1 MTGIDLHHVILIMV
15 SIILIKMVM
24 EIIIKVAQARY
35 KKVPNMIL
43 EYRQGEG
50 FTYPYHLDIEGE
62 GVSKIYTKHQLHK
75 KFQEVVRHPYART
88 VCEGGLEE
96 VFKDP
101 NKKMLVREIKTRA
114 LYIKVGEKER
124 CIVLEEL

>member
-15 SIILIKMVM
+15 SIILIKMVI
-24 EIIIKVAQARY
+24 EIIVKVAQATH
-35 KKVPNMIL
+35 KKVPSMIL
-43 EYRQGEG
+43 EYRQGSG
-50 FTYPYHLDIEGE
+50 FTYPYQLDIEGASS
-62 GVSKIYTKHQLHK
+62 VFTKHQIRK
-75 KFQEVVRHPYART
+75 KFQAVVRHPYART

-101 NKKMLVREIKTRA
+101 NKKMSVREIKTRA